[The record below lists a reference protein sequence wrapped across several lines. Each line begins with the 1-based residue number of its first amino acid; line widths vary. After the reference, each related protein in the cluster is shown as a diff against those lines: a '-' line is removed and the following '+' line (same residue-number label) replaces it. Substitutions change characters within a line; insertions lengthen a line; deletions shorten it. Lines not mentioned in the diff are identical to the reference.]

1 VTRRLPPEVLAT
13 VVDGEGCI
21 LLPDPE
27 GPGRAEGLARAAAEA
42 TLALGPTVTPTAA
55 AESWSLALALSR
67 AAASGVIVPAVGSS
81 ARSTAGKPDATGA
94 SSAGGATAASR
105 SGAAGRKRVAA
116 NGGRPEAPLRVDDN
130 LAALLLFESRDL
142 AGRIA
147 TRRLAAFAELTPR
160 ARERMRETA
169 LALLRHDGNA
179 VAMAAAMHVHPQTAR
194 YRIARLR
201 ELLGDQLDDPDAR
214 FELQLALRADAL
226 GTPV

>member
-1 VTRRLPPEVLAT
+1 
-13 VVDGEGCI
+13 VVDGEGCL

-27 GPGRAEGLARAAAEA
+27 GPGRAEALARAAAEG
-42 TLALGPTVTPTAA
+42 TIALGPTVTPTAA
-55 AESWSLALALSR
+55 AESWRLALALSR
-67 AAASGVIVPAVGSS
+67 AAASGAISIP
-81 ARSTAGKPDATGA
+81 
-94 SSAGGATAASR
+94 AGG
-105 SGAAGRKRVAA
+105 K
-116 NGGRPEAPLRVDDN
+116 GGRPAAPLRVDDN

-147 TRRLAAFAELTPR
+147 ARRLAAFAELTPR

-214 FELQLALRADAL
+214 FELQLALRAEAAAL
-226 GTPV
+226 